1 MHIKPIEVFAREQ
14 NASGSL
20 LLNRIKQIDGEVD
33 EIASIC
39 IQSTIKQRSLRM
51 RGEGGEE
58 RGEDKRGLDK
68 VRQTPVIPISI
79 IHISSSVHFRH
90 T

>member
-39 IQSTIKQRSLRM
+39 IQSTIDAKELTNM
-51 RGEGGEE
+51 GGMEGG
-58 RGEDKRGLDK
+58 G
-68 VRQTPVIPISI
+68 
-79 IHISSSVHFRH
+79 
-90 T
+90 

>member
-1 MHIKPIEVFAREQ
+1 MHIKPIEVFARKQ

-39 IQSTIKQRSLRM
+39 IQSTIDAKELTNI
-51 RGEGGEE
+51 GGR
-58 RGEDKRGLDK
+58 RGEDKRGLVHSTKLDK
-68 VRQTPVIPISI
+68 PIVISLIQ
-79 IHISSSVHFRH
+79 ISSSVHFRH